1 MVFAVTLPQ
10 FNVFE
15 SWRTQARALASNRV
29 PPQQVSWRRSD
40 ASRNLFEALGETS
53 LPEVKQEFS
62 VPKAFLSL
70 AQTAIC
76 HASADVFSTLYC
88 LMLRLIDAPEIMAN
102 PADPDVNLVMTLGKS
117 VSRDAHKMKAF
128 VRFKEIGSSESARR
142 CFASWFE
149 PDHHIVEYT
158 AGFFVRRFADMDWI
172 ISTPHGNATSLGGT
186 LSFSPFAGKPPAH
199 HDATDDLW
207 RTYYANIFNPA
218 RLKIKA
224 MQSEMPK
231 KYWRNLPEAELIP
244 GLVRQAESRA
254 VKMRAAEGT
263 PIPAH
268 LQKFKAPVVTAVALP
283 EKFETLSELHAVAR
297 NCRRCV
303 LCRHA
308 TQTVCGEGPQNAPIM
323 FVGEQ
328 PGDQE
333 DLEGKPFIGP
343 AGQIFMQ
350 ALGEAG
356 LERSSVYITNA
367 VKHFKFQP
375 RGKRRIHERPNSH
388 EITVCRWW
396 LEREIEL
403 VRPKLI
409 VAMGATAL
417 QALTGDGSSIIS
429 RRGYVEDSGDGA
441 KLLTTYHPSAI
452 LRAGNMQKSEELKS
466 HFFADVALAARCVG
480 LFGNGLFLL
489 K

>member
-1 MVFAVTLPQ
+1 MFALTLPH
-10 FNVFE
+10 FGVFE
-15 SWRTQARALASNRV
+15 AWRTQARALASNRI
-29 PPQQVSWRRSD
+29 PPEQVNWRRMN
-40 ASRNLFEALGETS
+40 ASSELFDVLGKTS
-53 LPEVKQEFS
+53 LPEVKQGFS
-62 VPKAFLSL
+62 VPKPFLHL
-70 AQTAIC
+70 AEIAIC
-76 HASADVFSTLYC
+76 HAAEDVFTALYR
-88 LMLRLIDAPEIMAN
+88 LMLRLIDAPEVLAN
-102 PADPDVNLVMTLGKS
+102 PADPDGAHAMALSKA

-128 VRFKEIGSSESARR
+128 VRFKEISPSGRARR

-149 PDHHIVEYT
+149 PDHHIVEHT

-172 ISTPHGNATSLGGT
+172 ISTPHGNATFLDGKRA
-186 LSFSPFAGKPPAH
+186 FSPFAGMPPSH

-231 KYWRNLPEAELIP
+231 KYWRNLPEAGMIP
-244 GLVRQAESRA
+244 GLVRQAETRA
-254 VKMRAAEGT
+254 VKMQAAEAT

-268 LQKFKAPVVTAVALP
+268 LHKIKAPAVIPAVLP
-283 EKFETLSELHAVAR
+283 ERFETLNELHAAAR
-297 NCRRCV
+297 NCRRCD

-333 DLEGKPFIGP
+333 DLGGKPFIGR
-343 AGQIFMQ
+343 AGHIFMQ
-350 ALGEAG
+350 ALSAAG
-356 LERSSVYITNA
+356 LKRSSVYITNA

-388 EITVCRWW
+388 EIALCRWW
-396 LEREIEL
+396 LEHELEL
-403 VRPKLI
+403 VKPGVI

-417 QALTGDGSSIIS
+417 QALTGDGDGVSS
-429 RRGYVEDSGDGA
+429 RRGSVDEAGNGA
-441 KLLTTYHPSAI
+441 KLVITYHPSAI
-452 LRAGNMQKSEELKS
+452 LRAGTGPKSEELKN
-466 HFFADVALAARCVG
+466 HFFTDVQLAVKECRGPV
-480 LFGNGLFLL
+480 LDLL
-489 K
+489 TS